1 MIENENKVKDIIRNG
16 EGSIPSLRVKIHC
29 GGSGEKVSVVFSN
42 SRFSIK
48 KISQVRKN
56 AYDFQNKISKI
67 PKQIVLFF
75 ETNFKLAN
83 ITILG
88 CIETLFDSV
97 LSLKKESKNS
107 LKSLP
112 LYLEVEDFI
121 RDLAKLV
128 KLVQPV

>member
-1 MIENENKVKDIIRNG
+1 MINY
-16 EGSIPSLRVKIHC
+16 
-29 GGSGEKVSVVFSN
+29 
-42 SRFSIK
+42 
-48 KISQVRKN
+48 QVRKN
-56 AYDFQNKISKI
+56 AYDFQNIISKTS
-67 PKQIVLFF
+67 KQIVLNF
-75 ETNFKLAN
+75 ETNFKLAK

-121 RDLAKLV
+121 RDLAKLG
-128 KLVQPV
+128 KLVQIPCRVISKQKELLHIES

>member
-1 MIENENKVKDIIRNG
+1 MNTKAYT
-16 EGSIPSLRVKIHC
+16 
-29 GGSGEKVSVVFSN
+29 
-42 SRFSIK
+42 
-48 KISQVRKN
+48 KN
-56 AYDFQNKISKI
+56 NFVPGINQNIISKI

-75 ETNFKLAN
+75 ETNLKLAN

-107 LKSLP
+107 LMSLP
-112 LYLEVEDFI
+112 LYLEVEVFI

-128 KLVQPV
+128 KLVPTPYHQAKH